1 MASTVRYP
9 TPEPPR
15 AQVARTIAREEL
27 NRSRSRGGDPPPPIL
42 PIAEE
47 GPRGRQMKP
56 EGPMAEKAKALLKK
70 REQGVNMGE
79 ARLHLGR
86 FAKSF
91 AQVK

>member
-1 MASTVRYP
+1 
-9 TPEPPR
+9 
-15 AQVARTIAREEL
+15 
-27 NRSRSRGGDPPPPIL
+27 
-42 PIAEE
+42 
-47 GPRGRQMKP
+47 MKP

-91 AQVK
+91 AQVKQKTNMQRKQQAVPHPNPRRMMI